1 MAIPELSINPLARRL
16 ERVCESLNFKEFV
29 GFLAAFSAKAT
40 REDRVRLIFAVR
52 RGGGGGDGG
61 RGEFGVAGGRRGV
74 QGTAPR
80 VRHGSPRR
88 GAKPGPHRPS
98 ASVHPLTHFCRH
110 TGL

>member
-52 RGGGGGDGG
+52 RGGGGGG
-61 RGEFGVAGGRRGV
+61 
-74 QGTAPR
+74 
-80 VRHGSPRR
+80 
-88 GAKPGPHRPS
+88 
-98 ASVHPLTHFCRH
+98 
-110 TGL
+110 